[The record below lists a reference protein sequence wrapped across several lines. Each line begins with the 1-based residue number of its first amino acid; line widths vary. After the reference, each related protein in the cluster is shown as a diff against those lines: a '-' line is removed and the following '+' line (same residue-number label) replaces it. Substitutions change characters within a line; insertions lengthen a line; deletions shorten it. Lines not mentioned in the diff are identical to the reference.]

1 MTDLLVRFPDSWPQ
15 PVVLGVCVI
24 VLAGLD
30 FLGALAAAEGIAR
43 RSTLLLL
50 AGAAAFL
57 VLFYAYASAL
67 QYAEL
72 AIVTFGWIV
81 VLQVGL
87 LLLDRFHY
95 DVALTRGQWVAV
107 AVLLLAQT
115 YLLLGS
121 HAASTERAA
130 APTGTTRATLDAEAS
145 S

>member
-1 MTDLLVRFPDSWPQ
+1 MPDLLARFPDSWPQ
-15 PVVLGVCVI
+15 PLILGVCVV

-43 RSTLLLL
+43 RSTPLLL
-50 AGAAAFL
+50 AGAGAFL
-57 VLFYAYASAL
+57 VLFWAYASAL

-72 AIVTFGWIV
+72 AVVTFGWIV

-95 DVALTRGQWVAV
+95 DVALTRGQWVAI
-107 AVLLLAQT
+107 AVLLIAQT

-121 HAASTERAA
+121 HQASTAA
-130 APTGTTRATLDAEAS
+130 AAGDTQPHVPTAVADAL
-145 S
+145 